1 VRVNAVDAT
10 QPAYLVRRRARRCES
25 CCWHDGVDGWN
36 AIAREQAACLER
48 HVRLIVLKL
57 AVAVVAIAL
66 PDCINPS
73 LIGAELL
80 VATGPRPRQRTV
92 AFTLAAFAV
101 TLAVGLAL
109 SLGLGDLILSVLPK
123 PGRSLKYALI
133 AAAGLVLVVGG
144 TVVWIR
150 RKALASSEP
159 TDARRRSHG
168 SAGLLGAGIA
178 GVELLTAFP
187 YFAAIALIVG
197 SGVSNASKL
206 SLLIL
211 YCVIYTLPL
220 IVIAA
225 LFVVMGQRAESILRP
240 VGDWLLA
247 HWPVIVG
254 PLTAAIGIAVLA
266 FGIVQ
271 LSST

>member
-1 VRVNAVDAT
+1 
-10 QPAYLVRRRARRCES
+10 
-25 CCWHDGVDGWN
+25 
-36 AIAREQAACLER
+36 
-48 HVRLIVLKL
+48 VLKL
-57 AVAVVAIAL
+57 AIAVVAIAL

-73 LIGAELL
+73 LIGAELF
-80 VATGPRPRQRTV
+80 VATGPDPRRRTV

-101 TLAVGLAL
+101 TFAVGLAL

-123 PGRSLKYALI
+123 PGRTLKYSLI
-133 AAAGLVLVVGG
+133 AAGGLVLVVGG

-159 TDARRRSHG
+159 TADRGRSHG
-168 SAGLLGAGIA
+168 SAGMLGAGIA

-211 YCVIYTLPL
+211 YCVVYTLPL
-220 IVIAA
+220 IAIAA
-225 LFVVMGQRAESILRP
+225 LFVVMGRRAERVLQP
-240 VGDWLLA
+240 VGDWLMTR
-247 HWPVIVG
+247 WPVVVG
-254 PLTAAIGIAVLA
+254 PLTAA

-271 LSST
+271 LSFT